1 MAARLLGE
9 PWIKINPSSVF
20 LSNDSFFL
28 SFVRFSELAKNA
40 MEGRIFWL
48 KVLSSLVVGN
58 YYLTPLLEKEIN
70 LIRELIRD
78 YYPLSTFENLTNFS
92 LRLVTL

>member
-70 LIRELIRD
+70 LIRVNTRL
-78 YYPLSTFENLTNFS
+78 LSTFYL
-92 LRLVTL
+92 